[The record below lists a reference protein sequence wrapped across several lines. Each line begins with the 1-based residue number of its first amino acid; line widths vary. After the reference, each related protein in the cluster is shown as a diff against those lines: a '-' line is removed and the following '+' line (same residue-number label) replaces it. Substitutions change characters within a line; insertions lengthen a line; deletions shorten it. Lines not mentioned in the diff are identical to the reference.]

1 MKKVFLAF
9 VALLIVAG
17 AVSLIP
23 LHAQIP
29 KVDPI
34 ETTVSADGVITITH
48 VFTDGHTQVLVA
60 TRSLSQA
67 NAVWLDAVNTLG
79 K

>member
-1 MKKVFLAF
+1 MKKVFLAI
-9 VALLIVAG
+9 ALVGFMATSSYLPP
-17 AVSLIP
+17 VS
-23 LHAQIP
+23 AQIP